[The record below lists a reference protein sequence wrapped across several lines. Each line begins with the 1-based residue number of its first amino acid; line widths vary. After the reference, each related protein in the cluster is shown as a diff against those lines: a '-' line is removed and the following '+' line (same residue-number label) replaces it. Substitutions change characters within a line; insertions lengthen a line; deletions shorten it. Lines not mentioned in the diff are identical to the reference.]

1 MEGFNKSDWND
12 ARGIAQMMRVN
23 LFRPGHGKTT
33 SQKRR
38 ARLNRPEAVAGQ
50 GHRHR
55 E

>member
-1 MEGFNKSDWND
+1 MEGFNKSDWNG
-12 ARGIAQMMRVN
+12 ARGIAEMMRVN
-23 LFRPGHGKTT
+23 LFRPGHGKAT

-38 ARLNRPEAVAGQ
+38 ARPNRPEAVAGQ